1 MKKSFIVI
9 FSLISA
15 ILLAGCQPKQLE
27 LSDLAGSW
35 YNAKDNFTEEW
46 TSSGDTHLKGKAYEI
61 SEGDTAV
68 FETLE
73 IKEVNGVLTYLA
85 DIEDVMGQGITA
97 FPLTNRTAA
106 TIEFTNKE
114 HDYPQVLLYEKQGA
128 DSLKVTIG
136 KFPLKDDKEPVVFQ
150 FVKKK

>member
-1 MKKSFIVI
+1 MKKSSIVI

-46 TSSGDTHLKGKAYEI
+46 TSSGDTHLEGRAYEI
-61 SEGDTAV
+61 SEADTAV

-73 IKEVNGVLTYLA
+73 IKEANGVLTYFA

-97 FPLTNRTAA
+97 FPLTNRTA
-106 TIEFTNKE
+106 TTMEFTNKE
-114 HDYPQVLLYEKQGA
+114 HDFPQVLLYEKQDA
-128 DSLKVTIG
+128 NSLKVTIG

-150 FVKKK
+150 FVKKQ

>member
-1 MKKSFIVI
+1 MKKSYIVI
-9 FSLISA
+9 FSIA
-15 ILLAGCQPKQLE
+15 FVILLAGCKPKQLE
-27 LSDLAGSW
+27 LSDLSGSW
-35 YNAKDNFTEEW
+35 YNAKDNFIEEW
-46 TSSGDTHLKGKAYEI
+46 RSSGENGLNGRAYEV

-73 IKEVNGVLTYLA
+73 IKEANGVLTYFA

-97 FPLTNRTAA
+97 FPLTNRTAT

-114 HDYPQVLLYEKQGA
+114 HDYPQVLLYEKQGT

-150 FVKKK
+150 FVRKS